1 MILRDVDLIK
11 GMSQQSIDRIIDI
24 CSEETYELGDV
35 LFEQDGLAEQAF
47 VLKQGAVQISVS
59 GMSRP
64 SHLATEPGELVG
76 WSALA
81 GRDRYTATAH
91 ATESSVVI
99 RVPRSK
105 LEAVL
110 ESMPADGMVFYRQL
124 AGAVGQ
130 RLINSYAAKG

>member
-47 VLKQGAVQISVS
+47 VLKRGAVQISVS

>member
-1 MILRDVDLIK
+1 MILRDVELIK

-24 CSEETYELGDV
+24 CSEETYKLGDV
-35 LFEQDGLAEQAF
+35 LFEQGDLAEQAF

-59 GMSRP
+59 ELTRP
-64 SHLATEPGELVG
+64 PHLATEPGELVG

-91 ATESSVVI
+91 ATENSVVI

-110 ESMPADGMVFYRQL
+110 GSMPADGMIFYRQL

-130 RLINSYAAKG
+130 RLIKAYDAMG

>member
-1 MILRDVDLIK
+1 MILRDVELIK

-24 CSEETYELGDV
+24 CSEETYNLGDV
-35 LFEQDGLAEQAF
+35 LFEQGGLAEQAF
-47 VLKQGAVQISVS
+47 VLKQGAVQISVA
-59 GMSRP
+59 GMAQP
-64 SHLATEPGELVG
+64 PHLATEPGELVG

-81 GRDRYTATAH
+81 GRDRYTATVH
-91 ATESSVVI
+91 AAEDSVVI

-110 ESMPADGMVFYRQL
+110 NSMPADGMIFYRQL

-130 RLINSYAAKG
+130 RLIKIYDAMG